1 MIDGTENPKSLLSL
15 QIAQRETMNFAVTYN
30 NNNDNNDKYTQ
41 LKHTFWFFSL
51 SNESDDTVEELN
63 SLSWS

>member
-1 MIDGTENPKSLLSL
+1 MIDGTENAKSLLSL

>member
-1 MIDGTENPKSLLSL
+1 MIDRTENPKSLLSL